1 MLTAATFIVVT
12 SEMLPIGLL
21 TPVSDDLGVTTGTV
35 GLSVTITGVTAA
47 VAAPIIV
54 RHNRFD
60 RRTAMLMLMG
70 LLAAGNATAAAAWSF
85 DAMIIAR
92 VLVGIGMGGVWA
104 FAASLAPTLVA
115 PRRAATATA
124 TVFSGVALAS
134 VLGVPAGTYLGALVG
149 WRTVFGAA
157 GLIAL
162 AVLVGLSLSLPKL
175 PVTPEETVASIR
187 TLAANRALRIALIVV
202 ALLVTGHFAAYTYVR
217 PALEQIAGLD
227 ADRIGGALLA
237 YGLAGMA
244 GNFIAGWCAA
254 RRPRATVISI
264 GVAVAASVSVVP
276 ALGGSVWLAIG
287 LIATWG
293 IAYGGVSVATMT
305 WATAAAPNERESVS
319 GLFVAVFNAAIA
331 SGALVGGVVNDQ
343 LGVSAALWVGA
354 TLVVLAV
361 GVAIAS
367 SKPKRVG

>member
-92 VLVGIGMGGVWA
+92 VLVGIGMGGYGHSRP
-104 FAASLAPTLVA
+104 ASHPLWLHPACCDSDSDSVQWGCVGVGVGRTRRDLSRC
-115 PRRAATATA
+115 PRRVAN
-124 TVFSGVALAS
+124 GVRRR
-134 VLGVPAGTYLGALVG
+134 GTDCAG
-149 WRTVFGAA
+149 RTCRPV
-157 GLIAL
+157 
-162 AVLVGLSLSLPKL
+162 LSLPKL

-287 LIATWG
+287 LIATW
-293 IAYGGVSVATMT
+293 
-305 WATAAAPNERESVS
+305 
-319 GLFVAVFNAAIA
+319 A
-331 SGALVGGVVNDQ
+331 SRTEECL
-343 LGVSAALWVGA
+343 S
-354 TLVVLAV
+354 
-361 GVAIAS
+361 
-367 SKPKRVG
+367 RR